1 MRALDPADAQAFAQ
15 QAPAQMVKGEATANF
30 ENGFVR
36 LVFTLAEDVESRV
49 RTGNGIIIVSFQR
62 PVVMSLDKLAAGSNG
77 FISAARRDP
86 DGKGCASRSPRRRR

>member
-1 MRALDPADAQAFAQ
+1 
-15 QAPAQMVKGEATANF
+15 MVKGEATANF